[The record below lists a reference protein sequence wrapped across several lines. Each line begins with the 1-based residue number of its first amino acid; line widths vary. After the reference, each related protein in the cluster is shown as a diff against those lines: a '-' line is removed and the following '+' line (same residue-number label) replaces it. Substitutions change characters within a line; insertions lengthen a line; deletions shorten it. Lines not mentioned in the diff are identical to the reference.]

1 MASLNPTHYLLFPTS
16 SSSSLAPSASL
27 LPPPPPSPLSKPHPY
42 MDEVTAVLLSTHNQ
56 KLSLIELT
64 KGFNQA
70 FRANSAS
77 KVESNELLQAIN
89 KLPNFKVSE

>member
-1 MASLNPTHYLLFPTS
+1 
-16 SSSSLAPSASL
+16 
-27 LPPPPPSPLSKPHPY
+27 

-77 KVESNELLQAIN
+77 KVDSNELLQAIN